1 MSEDTPEYNAGY
13 KPKGELRFI
22 RLRSIPDD
30 VIGYVTYKQDYIT
43 VELPLR
49 IEIETLF
56 DEGRQILAM
65 QEYLPQ
71 SVVEIKE
78 VDFNNDEVLF
88 ATPVRAEFVEQYE
101 YVADFF
107 YNNVSKIKTPANKS
121 TESKIEK
128 DIVDKTQKVV
138 SILEAMASKKDKPIH

>member
-1 MSEDTPEYNAGY
+1 MTEEVVEY
-13 KPKGELRFI
+13 KPKGELKFV
-22 RLRSIPDD
+22 RLRTLPDD
-30 VIGYVTYKQDYIT
+30 IIGYVTYKEGYIV

-71 SVVEIKE
+71 SVISIKE
-78 VDFNNDEVLF
+78 VDIDNADVLF
-88 ATPVRAEFVEQYE
+88 ATPVNAEFVEQYE

-107 YNNVSKIKTPANKS
+107 YNNEHNLKNP
-121 TESKIEK
+121 
-128 DIVDKTQKVV
+128 QKKKARAKKVEDLQENVV
-138 SILEAMASKKDKPIH
+138 SILEALQSKKDKPVH

>member
-1 MSEDTPEYNAGY
+1 MSEDPVEY
-13 KPKGELRFI
+13 KPRGELKFV
-22 RLRSIPDD
+22 RLRTIPDD
-30 VIGYVTYKQDYIT
+30 IIGYVSYKEGYIL
-43 VELPLR
+43 VERPLR

-78 VDFNNDEVLF
+78 VEFYNEEVLF
-88 ATPVRAEFVEQYE
+88 ATPVREEFIEQYE

-107 YNNVSKIKTPANKS
+107 YNNQTKFKEPVKKKTKAFD
-121 TESKIEK
+121 TTQES
-128 DIVDKTQKVV
+128 VDKVV
-138 SILEAMASKKDKPIH
+138 SILEAIQSKKDKPVH

>member
-1 MSEDTPEYNAGY
+1 MSEDKVEY
-13 KPKGELRFI
+13 KPKGELRFV

-30 VIGYVTYKQDYIT
+30 VIGYVTYKQGYIT

-71 SVVEIKE
+71 AVVEIKE
-78 VDFNNDEVLF
+78 VDFVNEEVLF
-88 ATPVRAEFVEQYE
+88 ATPVKAEFVEQYE

-107 YNNVSKIKTPANKS
+107 YNNTANIKTPVK
-121 TESKIEK
+121 K
-128 DIVDKTQKVV
+128 KTKGLDNNPETVEKVV
-138 SILEAMASKKDKPIH
+138 SILEAMANKKDKVLF

>member
-1 MSEDTPEYNAGY
+1 MSEDTPEY
-13 KPKGELRFI
+13 KPRGELKFV
-22 RLRSIPDD
+22 RLRTIPDD
-30 VIGYVTYKQDYIT
+30 IIGYVSYNQDYIT

-88 ATPVRAEFVEQYE
+88 ATPVKADFVEQYE

-107 YNNVSKIKTPANKS
+107 YNNQTKFKEPVKKRTKAEPVAETAETVN
-121 TESKIEK
+121 
-128 DIVDKTQKVV
+128 KVV

>member
-1 MSEDTPEYNAGY
+1 MSEDPVEY
-13 KPKGELRFI
+13 KPRGELKFV

-30 VIGYVTYKQDYIT
+30 IIGYVTYKQDYVT

-71 SVVEIKE
+71 SVIEIKE
-78 VDFNNDEVLF
+78 VDFSNDEVLF

-107 YNNVSKIKTPANKS
+107 YNNTSNFKEPIKK
-121 TESKIEK
+121 
-128 DIVDKTQKVV
+128 KTKKMEGNPETVEKVV
-138 SILEAMASKKDKPIH
+138 SILEAMANKKDKPVH

>member
-1 MSEDTPEYNAGY
+1 MSEDPVEY
-13 KPKGELRFI
+13 KPRGELKFV
-22 RLRSIPDD
+22 RLRTIPDD
-30 VIGYVTYKQDYIT
+30 IIGYVTYKEGYIV
-43 VELPLR
+43 VERPLR

-88 ATPVRAEFVEQYE
+88 ATPVKADFVEQYE

-107 YNNVSKIKTPANKS
+107 YNNQTKFKEPVKKRTKAEPVAETAETVN
-121 TESKIEK
+121 
-128 DIVDKTQKVV
+128 KVV